1 MKAILASSALVIAFG
16 VAPVW
21 ATMSDP
27 FPPNPCLGAGKLKAN
42 LDVLDVSGDG
52 SLPPPCPNGVFAE
65 TAITCTSKE
74 KAAVPVDIAIE
85 YFDASGAT
93 ISPAI
98 PVTACALAPGG
109 TVTFATSPAGL
120 PLSPWAGAIFV
131 PTAPVFTGAACAPA
145 TPGCFLHGSARVLA
159 TSKKVQCTATRID
172 FTSPCIAG
180 GPLPLS
186 VKNLTIINKAKQA
199 GD

>member
-1 MKAILASSALVIAFG
+1 MKTILAVSGLVIGLG

-27 FPPNPCLGAGKLKAN
+27 FPANPCLGAGNFKVN

-52 SLPPPCPNGVFAE
+52 SLPPPCPNGAFVE
-65 TAITCTSKE
+65 TPITCTSKE
-74 KAAVPVDIAIE
+74 KAGVPADVAID

-93 ISPAI
+93 ISPVI
-98 PVTACALAPGG
+98 PVTSCALPPGG
-109 TVTFATSPAGL
+109 TVTFTTSPAGL
-120 PLSPWAGAIFV
+120 PPPWAGAILV
-131 PTAPVFTGAACAPA
+131 PTAPVFTGVPCAPG
-145 TPGCFLHGSARVLA
+145 TPGCFLHGSARVLT
-159 TSKKVQCTATRID
+159 TSKNVQCTATRID

-180 GPLPLS
+180 GPLPLA
-186 VKNLTIINKAKQA
+186 VKNLTIVKKAKQA